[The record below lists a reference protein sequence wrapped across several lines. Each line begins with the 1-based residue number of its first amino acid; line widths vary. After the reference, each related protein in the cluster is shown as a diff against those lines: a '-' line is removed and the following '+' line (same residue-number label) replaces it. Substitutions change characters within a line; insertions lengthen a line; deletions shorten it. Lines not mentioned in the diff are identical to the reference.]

1 MYYQILVATK
11 YISLND
17 ESCMIRNILIDV
29 NLVELKYYLSMISLD
44 KATGSSNV
52 LSSKICVPKETKDI
66 IVKAFNI
73 ITNKKEAKRMSKHIW
88 CYRKCNF
95 DSTTCNSNQKWN
107 NKTCQYECKIY
118 RKCKSNCNW
127 SPSACVSDTSKY
139 I

>member
-1 MYYQILVATK
+1 MNYQVLVATK

-17 ESCMIRNILIDV
+17 ESCMIRHILIDV

-73 ITNKKEAKRMSKHIW
+73 ITNKKEAKRMSKHI
-88 CYRKCNF
+88 
-95 DSTTCNSNQKWN
+95 
-107 NKTCQYECKIY
+107 
-118 RKCKSNCNW
+118 
-127 SPSACVSDTSKY
+127 
-139 I
+139 